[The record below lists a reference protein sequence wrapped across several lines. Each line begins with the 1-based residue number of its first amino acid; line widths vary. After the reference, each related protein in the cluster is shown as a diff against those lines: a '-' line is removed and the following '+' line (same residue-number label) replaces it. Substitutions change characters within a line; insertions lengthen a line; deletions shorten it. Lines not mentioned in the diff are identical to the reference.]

1 MSNTA
6 ANFFNRVGLLIPG
19 FKGYKTKEEL
29 RDSDYKIRL
38 FTQNTVE
45 IFIQKIEKYKR
56 ELDSDELLEVDFQ
69 QKDLK
74 IFSVKVANQKFGY
87 KAFFGDDSSEDSAK
101 LLEMIV
107 EHDKSLIDLLQEANE
122 VKQINLEFIKTLN
135 DRLNNI
141 LHERA
146 ILLG

>member
-69 QKDLK
+69 QKDLTVQETDYFPHSLFSSYK
-74 IFSVKVANQKFGY
+74 PIILIFSF
-87 KAFFGDDSSEDSAK
+87 
-101 LLEMIV
+101 
-107 EHDKSLIDLLQEANE
+107 IDL
-122 VKQINLEFIKTLN
+122 F
-135 DRLNNI
+135 
-141 LHERA
+141 
-146 ILLG
+146 